1 MSRFWRRTASSLLL
15 NLTVAVAWPSA
26 AHAQMAV
33 FDGAAYQQLISQEVS
48 LASQLTALQN
58 QLQTQLDMIKST
70 QSNVFSPISGLANA
84 TVDLENSI
92 YGIKDFGQSLQSQI
106 DSAYPM
112 QFPSGS
118 PQQILDTIAAET
130 QNTRQAI
137 EVSQSLQNQVA
148 ANQSQIWAAV
158 QRANAASQS
167 APGQLA
173 AQQQTNQI
181 LTAEIQQ
188 LGDLQAI
195 LISDER
201 AQQATKLEDQSREE
215 GAAQLNSTQGI
226 TFNSNQQGF

>member
-1 MSRFWRRTASSLLL
+1 
-15 NLTVAVAWPSA
+15 
-26 AHAQMAV
+26 
-33 FDGAAYQQLISQEVS
+33 
-48 LASQLTALQN
+48 
-58 QLQTQLDMIKST
+58 
-70 QSNVFSPISGLANA
+70 
-84 TVDLENSI
+84 
-92 YGIKDFGQSLQSQI
+92 
-106 DSAYPM
+106 M